1 MCFRRLVVGVASDM
15 RYRNGSE
22 SREMVPLRKG
32 AAIGMCFGRLVVG
45 VASDMQYRNDS
56 ESRKTVPLR
65 KGGGNRDVLQK
76 ACGRGCLGYAIP
88 QRQ

>member
-32 AAIGMCFGRLVVG
+32 ASVGMCFRRLVVG
-45 VASDMQYRNDS
+45 VASDAQYRNGS
-56 ESRKTVPLR
+56 KSRELLPLR
-65 KGGGNRDVLQK
+65 YG
-76 ACGRGCLGYAIP
+76 
-88 QRQ
+88 